1 MKSPAIPVLRQA
13 LPNGVV
19 LLISPN
25 AKIPM
30 VHVNVVV
37 RCGTADNS
45 PHRSGL
51 ASLMARMLDEGT
63 SRYTHQQIA
72 EIIENLGGSL
82 GTFSSRELSGVSVMV
97 LSKDVLQGIE
107 LAHAVATDP
116 SFPEER
122 LKVER
127 DKVLNQIR
135 STADNPQIVASNEFN
150 RIVYQ
155 RHPVGE
161 PILGELETISE
172 VTASE
177 LRDFHTQMFAPDYT
191 IVAVVGDVHVETCNE
206 WLAEKFSAWRN
217 PHRRQASY
225 PALEKLAC
233 KVSREIPLP
242 KEQINIYL
250 GHLGITRSDPD
261 YYALQ
266 VMDVVLGGGPGF
278 TSRIP
283 AKLRDQQGLA
293 YSTYS
298 DISGTA
304 GIFPGRF
311 AAFISTS
318 PQNRDLAIEGLLR
331 EIKTLIDEGIT
342 DQELSDAQSYLT
354 GSFVF
359 DFQSNGHVARFLL
372 SAEIFGLGFDYL
384 DRYPA
389 IIGEISKGD
398 VNRVARDHLDAENY
412 AVVVAGP
419 V

>member
-1 MKSPAIPVLRQA
+1 MKRSAIPVLRQV

-25 AKIPM
+25 SKIPIA
-30 VHVNVVV
+30 HVNVVV
-37 RCGTADNS
+37 RCGTADNP

-72 EIIENLGGSL
+72 QIIENLGGSL

-97 LSKDVLQGIE
+97 LSKDLLQGFE

-127 DKVLNQIR
+127 EKVLNQIR

-155 RHPVGE
+155 HHPVGE
-161 PILGELETISE
+161 PILGELESIGE
-172 VTASE
+172 VTTSE
-177 LRDFHTQMFAPDYT
+177 LREFHARTFASDNT
-191 IVAVVGDVHVETCNE
+191 IVAVVGDVDPEVCSA
-206 WLAEKFSAWRN
+206 WLAEKFSAWQTPDQR
-217 PHRRQASY
+217 PTEY
-225 PALEKLAC
+225 PELKRLSQ
-233 KVSREIPLP
+233 KVKREITLP
-242 KEQINIYL
+242 KEQVNIYL
-250 GHLGITRSDPD
+250 GHLGVTRSDPD

-293 YSTYS
+293 YATYS

-318 PQNRDLAIEGLLR
+318 PRNRDVAVEGLLH
-331 EIKTLIDEGIT
+331 EIKLLVEEGIT

-384 DRYPA
+384 DRYPE
-389 IIGEISKGD
+389 IIGEISKRD

-412 AVVVAGP
+412 AMVVAGP